1 MAERILVI
9 AEAGVNHNGSLDRA
23 RRLIEAAVAAGA
35 DVVKFQTFKAEKV
48 AARNAP
54 KAAYQRTATG
64 EAGNQL
70 EMIRQL
76 ELPDDAFR
84 ELADQARQ
92 SGIEFLATPFD
103 EQSAEFLASDIG
115 VRRMK
120 IPSGEITNGPLML
133 AIACLRLPVILSTG
147 MATLAEI
154 EEALGVIAFG
164 LDAPRRAKPSQA
176 AFRAAFESAML
187 RGDLAGRV
195 ILLHCTTE
203 YPAPFEDIHL
213 RAMDVMRERFN
224 LPVGYSDHTVG
235 IAVSLAAAA
244 LGAVVLEKHFT
255 LDRTLPG
262 PDHAASLEPS
272 ELHALVS
279 GVRSVEAGLGEAQKT
294 CAPSEEKNLRIARRS
309 LVAARPIKAGET
321 LSAESMTAKR
331 PGGGISPM
339 RYWEFLGSTARR
351 TYAADEALD

>member
-133 AIACLRLPVILSTG
+133 AIARLRLPVILSTG
-147 MATLAEI
+147 MA
-154 EEALGVIAFG
+154 
-164 LDAPRRAKPSQA
+164 
-176 AFRAAFESAML
+176 M
-187 RGDLAGRV
+187 
-195 ILLHCTTE
+195 
-203 YPAPFEDIHL
+203 
-213 RAMDVMRERFN
+213 
-224 LPVGYSDHTVG
+224 
-235 IAVSLAAAA
+235 
-244 LGAVVLEKHFT
+244 
-255 LDRTLPG
+255 
-262 PDHAASLEPS
+262 
-272 ELHALVS
+272 
-279 GVRSVEAGLGEAQKT
+279 
-294 CAPSEEKNLRIARRS
+294 
-309 LVAARPIKAGET
+309 
-321 LSAESMTAKR
+321 
-331 PGGGISPM
+331 
-339 RYWEFLGSTARR
+339 
-351 TYAADEALD
+351 